1 MIEIQ
6 VKNICKSY
14 RSGRGHVQALWDVS
28 FQIEKTAATAVVGKS
43 GSGKTTLLN
52 CIGGLER
59 PDTGGISCDGQE
71 IHSLGSM
78 DLSRFQREKVGFVF
92 QRGNLLSYLNVS
104 ENIGFPLT
112 LNGVGKKWRALR
124 IEELLDRIGLKGAGR
139 AMPHELSGGEIQ
151 RVSAAR
157 AMAHSPRILLADEPT
172 ASLDSETGQNLV
184 SLMFEMGREQ
194 GCTLVISTHDQE
206 ICLLADKRIYLKD
219 GRVLEEEP

>member
-1 MIEIQ
+1 MIEIR
-6 VKNICKSY
+6 VEKICKSY
-14 RSGRGHVQALWDVS
+14 RSGRGHVQALWDIS
-28 FQIEKTAATAVVGKS
+28 FHIEKGATAAVVGKS

-59 PDTGGISCDGQE
+59 PDIGGITCDGQE
-71 IHSLGSM
+71 IHSLGAKNI
-78 DLSRFQREKVGFVF
+78 SRFQREKVGFVF

-112 LNGVGKKWRALR
+112 LNGVGKKQRSLR

-172 ASLDSETGQNLV
+172 ASLDSETGRNLV
-184 SLMFEMGREQ
+184 SLMSEMGRDQ
-194 GCTLVISTHDQE
+194 GCTLLISTHDQE
-206 ICLLADKRIYLKD
+206 ICHLADQRIYLKD
-219 GRVLEEEP
+219 GRVLEEES